1 VPQKQPKDWQCIILH
16 YNGSLHVFNLKTE
29 KEKALN
35 TLKNLNP
42 GASNN
47 TKYQMNMIMDG
58 RLDEVFS
65 IDSDLPN
72 VPIGNITTY
81 LGMFGDT

>member
-16 YNGSLHVFNLKTE
+16 YHGSLHVFNLKTE

-35 TLKNLNP
+35 TLKKLNP
-42 GASNN
+42 VMDDQ
-47 TKYQMNMIMDG
+47 TKLQMGMIMDG

-65 IDSDLPN
+65 VNNDLPSM
-72 VPIGNITTY
+72 PIGNITTY